1 MYRPELQKKTFV
13 KRQKPNKIK
22 PNKLTD
28 EQKHKHK
35 HKTNRHGT
43 ETRTLKL
50 PQNFKDGREVVVHGF
65 NLSTQETKA
74 NGIH

>member
-50 PQNFKDGREVVVHGF
+50 PQNFKDGSKKEGMNGNKDGKVTREMR
-65 NLSTQETKA
+65 
-74 NGIH
+74 